1 MAHTSASAFQVL
13 LDPADRG
20 EVEAQPKRESRLSR
34 GWRLTIAAW
43 RLMRQDPTMM
53 GLALI
58 GTGFGI
64 AGAVL
69 MLYLGGVFSPDDY
82 SRSHFWVVSLAFV
95 YPLTFLGAFFN
106 VALTAAA
113 AAALEGR
120 WLGITGAL
128 REAVARVRQIAV
140 WSLLLVG
147 VGFLI
152 NEIAS
157 RVPFLGGLVA
167 RLLGAAWN
175 LGTIFAIPLLT
186 LEDADPLEA
195 VKGSAHLVKSKWG
208 EGLTGMVSIGAW
220 TMLAM
225 VPVAIVAVTGAVIA
239 HNDPLVGVS
248 IVCLAAAGFIGICAM
263 ATATRQVFSVALF
276 RYATGVSTPGF
287 ELRDLENPF
296 EPKKGQAGRRTRK
309 WAWIALALIVGLIA
323 VAAIFGSNRHKGPEG
338 PGFWYV
344 SYGAEAEPWV
354 RDGMPVVYKG
364 RRVGTVFEHWTEGDD
379 IRIGYY
385 IDPRQH
391 VPAQR
396 ASPWLM
402 REAHNPYLR
411 LRLPAQP
418 RSAGST
424 LRS

>member
-1 MAHTSASAFQVL
+1 M
-13 LDPADRG
+13 
-20 EVEAQPKRESRLSR
+20 EAQSQRESRLSR
-34 GWRLTIAAW
+34 GWRLTVAAW
-43 RLMRQDPTMM
+43 QLMRQDPTMM
-53 GLALI
+53 ALALI
-58 GTGFGI
+58 GTGCGL

-69 MLYLGGVFSPDDY
+69 MLYLGGVFSGDY

-120 WLGITGAL
+120 WLGVAGSL
-128 REAVARVRQIAV
+128 REAVGRLRQIAV

-195 VKGSAHLVKSKWG
+195 VQGSARLVKSKWG
-208 EGLTGMVSIGAW
+208 EGLTGLVGIGAW
-220 TMLAM
+220 TVVAM
-225 VPVAIVAVTGAVIA
+225 VPAAIIGVTGLAIA
-239 HNDPLVGVS
+239 HNNPAAG
-248 IVCLAAAGFIGICAM
+248 IAIACLAGAGFIAIWAM
-263 ATATRQVFSVALF
+263 ANATRQVFGVALF
-276 RYATGVSTPGF
+276 RYATGAATPGF

-296 EPKKGQAGRRTRK
+296 EAKKGKGRRRTRK
-309 WAWIALALIVGLIA
+309 WAWIALGLIVGLVA
-323 VAAIFGSNRHKGPEG
+323 LAAIFGSNRHKGPEG

-344 SYGAEAEPWV
+344 SYGSGAASWV

-364 RRVGTVFEHWTEGDD
+364 RRVGTVFEHWTEDNGV
-379 IRIGYY
+379 RIGYY
-385 IDPRQH
+385 VDPSLH
-391 VPAQR
+391 VPV
-396 ASPWLM
+396 ASTEPALTPGP
-402 REAHNPYLR
+402 HGPYVHLVS
-411 LRLPAQP
+411 PAA
-418 RSAGST
+418 RSRIAGGG